1 MREITRFDF
10 VFSYWI
16 FAWYLLYMV
25 KFVKSS
31 PKLALGLGII
41 GNIVLLTL
49 VILFGAN
56 LRTILSFIMINSII
70 KVIPYYSLHRE
81 TIRARDVKPI
91 IILFIMYCC
100 WIYYN
105 KQGLTGNYKMI
116 FDSLVNNRY
125 DTPAM
130 SFMNRVFT

>member
-1 MREITRFDF
+1 MRFDF

-31 PKLALGLGII
+31 PKLALGMGII

-56 LRTILSFIMINSII
+56 LRTILSFIMINSMI
-70 KVIPYYSLHRE
+70 KVIPYYSLRHE

-91 IILFIMYCC
+91 IIFFIIYCC

-105 KQGLTGNYKMI
+105 KQGLTGNYKRI
-116 FDSLVNNRY
+116 FDSLVKNRY
-125 DTPAM
+125 GTPAM
-130 SFMNRVFT
+130 SFLNRFFP

>member
-1 MREITRFDF
+1 MRFDF

-16 FAWYLLYMV
+16 FSWYLLYMV

-56 LRTILSFIMINSII
+56 LRTILSFIIINSVI
-70 KVIPYYSLHRE
+70 KVIPYYSLRGE

-91 IILFIMYCC
+91 IILFIIYLC
-100 WIYYN
+100 WVYYN
-105 KQGLTGNYKMI
+105 KQGLTGNYKRI
-116 FDSLVNNRY
+116 FDSLVKNRY
-125 DTPAM
+125 DTPVM
-130 SFMNRVFT
+130 SLLKRVHL